1 MAIDWDNRRYFIVDL
16 VNDIKNAVGNGV
28 SAVGDTVGNIFNGVK
43 ESVDSVLHPIDT
55 LLGSWGSDMLEGAMK
70 IANKTTFDIPN
81 IGIINTVTNVFVF
94 ATTTFA
100 ICIVLY
106 KVIEA
111 QIQASNGSGDPLV
124 ANIVQRLFY
133 SSIALAT
140 LPWAM
145 NFFIK
150 NIVSPLGEYVIGQ
163 VVKNLDSVAI
173 GERIR
178 TFLVSTFFSG
188 GISAVVLFVFVIFFA
203 FSIAKYFISICV
215 FYADFLVLTMLT
227 PLVAL
232 SLLTDE
238 QNYFQIWVKE
248 LLSEALTMLIKMIL
262 YLAMISLMVAEKY
275 TFTNF
280 MLMIGCGCVIIKTPS
295 ALQNMW
301 YSTKVS
307 KGGGMGNIAMLSNFF
322 RK

>member
-1 MAIDWDNRRYFIVDL
+1 MDLIDKASQLASD
-16 VNDIKNAVGNGV
+16 VGDKI
-28 SAVGDTVGNIFNGVK
+28 GDTVSGIFDGVK
-43 ESVDSVLHPIDT
+43 DSVDSVLHPIDT
-55 LLGSWGSDMLEGAMK
+55 LLGNWGSDLLEASMK

-111 QIQASNGSGDPLV
+111 QIQASNGSGDALT
-124 ANIVQRLFY
+124 ANIVQKLFY

-150 NIVSPLGEYVIGQ
+150 NIVSPLGEYVINQ
-163 VVKNLDSVAI
+163 VAKDLNVQTI
-173 GERIR
+173 GERLR
-178 TFLVSTFFSG
+178 SFLVSSFFTG
-188 GISAVVLFVFVIFFA
+188 GVSAVVLFVFVIFFA

-275 TFTNF
+275 TLANF
-280 MLMIGCGCVIIKTPS
+280 MAMIGCGLLIIKTPS

>member
-1 MAIDWDNRRYFIVDL
+1 MDLIDKASQLASD
-16 VNDIKNAVGNGV
+16 VGDKI
-28 SAVGDTVGNIFNGVK
+28 GDTVSGIFDGVK
-43 ESVDSVLHPIDT
+43 DSVDSVLHPIDT
-55 LLGSWGSDMLEGAMK
+55 LLGNWGSDLLEASMK

-111 QIQASNGSGDPLV
+111 QIQASNGSGDALT
-124 ANIVQRLFY
+124 ANIVQKLFY

-150 NIVSPLGEYVIGQ
+150 NIVSPLGEYVINQ
-163 VVKNLDSVAI
+163 VAKDLNVQTI
-173 GERIR
+173 GERLR
-178 TFLVSTFFSG
+178 SFLVSSFFTG
-188 GISAVVLFVFVIFFA
+188 GVSAVVLFVFVIFFA

-275 TFTNF
+275 TLANF
-280 MLMIGCGCVIIKTPS
+280 MAMIGCGLLIIKTPS

-307 KGGGMGNIAMLSNFF
+307 KGGGLGNLAMMSIL

>member
-1 MAIDWDNRRYFIVDL
+1 MDVIDQ
-16 VNDIKNAVGNGV
+16 IKETGSDVLN
-28 SAVGDTVGNIFNGVK
+28 SAGKALSGIFEGVK
-43 ESVDSVLHPIDT
+43 ETADSVLHPIDT
-55 LLGSWGSDMLEGAMK
+55 LLGNWGSDLLEASMK

-81 IGIINTVTNVFVF
+81 IQLISTITNVFVF

-106 KVIEA
+106 KVLEA
-111 QIQASNGSGDPLV
+111 QIQASNGSGEALT
-124 ANIVQRLFY
+124 ANIVQKLFY
-133 SSIALAT
+133 SSIALAV

-150 NIVSPLGEYVIGQ
+150 NIVAPIGEYVIQ
-163 VVKNLDSVAI
+163 EVAKDLDVEVI

-178 TFLVSTFFSG
+178 TFLTSTFFG
-188 GISAVVLFVFVIFFA
+188 GGVSAIVLFVFVIFFA
-203 FSIAKYFISICV
+203 FSIAKYFIAICI

-238 QNYFQIWVKE
+238 QNYFQIWIKE
-248 LLSEALTMLIKMIL
+248 LLSEALTMLIKLIL
-262 YLAMISLMVAEKY
+262 YLVMISLMVAENY
-275 TFTNF
+275 SLPNF
-280 MLMIGCGCVIIKTPS
+280 MVMIGCGLLIIKTPS

-307 KGGGMGNIAMLSNFF
+307 RGGGLSNLALMAIF

>member
-1 MAIDWDNRRYFIVDL
+1 MDLIDKASQLASD
-16 VNDIKNAVGNGV
+16 VGDKI
-28 SAVGDTVGNIFNGVK
+28 GDTVSGIFDGVK
-43 ESVDSVLHPIDT
+43 DSVDSVLHPIDT
-55 LLGSWGSDMLEGAMK
+55 LLGNWGSDLLEASMK

-111 QIQASNGSGDPLV
+111 QIQASNGSGDALT
-124 ANIVQRLFY
+124 ANIVQKLFY

-150 NIVSPLGEYVIGQ
+150 NIVSPLGEYVIKQ
-163 VVKNLDSVAI
+163 VAKDLNVQTI
-173 GERIR
+173 GERLR
-178 TFLVSTFFSG
+178 SFLVSSFFTG
-188 GISAVVLFVFVIFFA
+188 GVSAVVLFVFVIFFA

-275 TFTNF
+275 TLANF
-280 MLMIGCGCVIIKTPS
+280 MAMSGCGLLIIKTPS

-307 KGGGMGNIAMLSNFF
+307 KGGGLGNLAMMSML

>member
-1 MAIDWDNRRYFIVDL
+1 MDLIDKASQLASD
-16 VNDIKNAVGNGV
+16 VGDKI
-28 SAVGDTVGNIFNGVK
+28 GDTVSGIFDGVK
-43 ESVDSVLHPIDT
+43 DSVDSVLHPIDT
-55 LLGSWGSDMLEGAMK
+55 LLGNWGSDLLEASMK

-150 NIVSPLGEYVIGQ
+150 NIVSPLGEYVINQ
-163 VVKNLDSVAI
+163 VAKDLNVQTI
-173 GERIR
+173 GERLR
-178 TFLVSTFFSG
+178 SFLVSSFFTG
-188 GISAVVLFVFVIFFA
+188 GVSAVVLFVFVIFFA

-275 TFTNF
+275 TLANF
-280 MLMIGCGCVIIKTPS
+280 MAMIGCGLLIIKTPS

-307 KGGGMGNIAMLSNFF
+307 KGGGLGNLAMMSML

>member
-1 MAIDWDNRRYFIVDL
+1 
-16 VNDIKNAVGNGV
+16 
-28 SAVGDTVGNIFNGVK
+28 
-43 ESVDSVLHPIDT
+43 
-55 LLGSWGSDMLEGAMK
+55 
-70 IANKTTFDIPN
+70 
-81 IGIINTVTNVFVF
+81 INTVTNVFVF

-111 QIQASNGSGDPLV
+111 QIQASNGSGDALT
-124 ANIVQRLFY
+124 ANIVQKLFY

-150 NIVSPLGEYVIGQ
+150 NIVSPLGEYVINQ
-163 VVKNLDSVAI
+163 VAKDLNVQTI
-173 GERIR
+173 GERLR
-178 TFLVSTFFSG
+178 SFLVSSFFTG
-188 GISAVVLFVFVIFFA
+188 GVSAVVLFVFVIFFA

-275 TFTNF
+275 TLANF
-280 MLMIGCGCVIIKTPS
+280 MAMIGCGLLIIKTPS

-307 KGGGMGNIAMLSNFF
+307 KGGGLGNLAMMSML

>member
-1 MAIDWDNRRYFIVDL
+1 MDWID
-16 VNDIKNAVGNGV
+16 
-28 SAVGDTVGNIFNGVK
+28 SAVQTGKDALNSAGDAIGGIFDGVK
-43 ESVDSVLHPIDT
+43 DSVDSVLHPIDT
-55 LLGSWGSDMLEGAMK
+55 LLGNWGSDLLEASMK

-111 QIQASNGSGDPLV
+111 QIQASNGSGDALT
-124 ANIVQRLFY
+124 ANIVQKLFY

-150 NIVSPLGEYVIGQ
+150 NIVSPLGEYVINQ
-163 VVKNLDSVAI
+163 VAKDLNVQTI
-173 GERIR
+173 GERLR
-178 TFLVSTFFSG
+178 SFLVSSFFTG
-188 GISAVVLFVFVIFFA
+188 GVSAVVLFVFVIFFA

-275 TFTNF
+275 TLANF
-280 MLMIGCGCVIIKTPS
+280 MAMIGCGLLIIKTPS

>member
-1 MAIDWDNRRYFIVDL
+1 MDLIDKASQLASD
-16 VNDIKNAVGNGV
+16 VGDKI
-28 SAVGDTVGNIFNGVK
+28 GDTVSGIFDGVK
-43 ESVDSVLHPIDT
+43 DSVDSVLHPIDT
-55 LLGSWGSDMLEGAMK
+55 LLGNWGSDLLEASMK

-111 QIQASNGSGDPLV
+111 QIQASNGSGDALT
-124 ANIVQRLFY
+124 ANIVQKLFY

-140 LPWAM
+140 LPRAM

-150 NIVSPLGEYVIGQ
+150 NIVSPLGEYVINQ
-163 VVKNLDSVAI
+163 VAKDLNVQTI
-173 GERIR
+173 GERLR
-178 TFLVSTFFSG
+178 SFLVSSFFTG
-188 GISAVVLFVFVIFFA
+188 GVSAVVLFVFVIFFA

-275 TFTNF
+275 TLANF
-280 MLMIGCGCVIIKTPS
+280 MAMIGCGLLIIKTPS

-307 KGGGMGNIAMLSNFF
+307 KGGGLGNLAMMSML

>member
-1 MAIDWDNRRYFIVDL
+1 MDLIDKAG
-16 VNDIKNAVGNGV
+16 DIASDVGEKI
-28 SAVGDTVGNIFNGVK
+28 S
-43 ESVDSVLHPIDT
+43 ESVSGIFEGIKETADSVLHPIDT
-55 LLGSWGSDMLEGAMK
+55 LLGNWGSDLLEASIK

-81 IGIINTVTNVFVF
+81 LEVINTVTNVFVF
-94 ATTTFA
+94 VTTTFA

-106 KVIEA
+106 KVLEA
-111 QIQASNGSGDPLV
+111 QIQASNGSGEALT
-124 ANIVQRLFY
+124 ANIVQKLFY
-133 SSIALAT
+133 SSIALAV

-150 NIVSPLGEYVIGQ
+150 NIVAPIGQYVIED
-163 VVKNLDSVAI
+163 VVKTIDAETI
-173 GERIR
+173 GERLR
-178 TFLVSTFFSG
+178 NFLVSNFFNG
-188 GISAVVLFVFVIFFA
+188 GVSAVVLFIFVIFFA

-232 SLLTDE
+232 SLLTEE
-238 QNYFQIWVKE
+238 QNYFQIWIKE
-248 LLSEALTMLIKMIL
+248 LLSEALTMLIKLVL
-262 YLAMISLMVAEKY
+262 YLIMITLLLTEEYTLATFMV
-275 TFTNF
+275 
-280 MLMIGCGCVIIKTPS
+280 MIGCGLLIIKTPS

-307 KGGGMGNIAMLSNFF
+307 KGGGIGNLAMMAMF

>member
-1 MAIDWDNRRYFIVDL
+1 MDLIDKASQLASD
-16 VNDIKNAVGNGV
+16 VGDKI
-28 SAVGDTVGNIFNGVK
+28 GDTVSGIFDGVK
-43 ESVDSVLHPIDT
+43 DSVDSVLHPIDT
-55 LLGSWGSDMLEGAMK
+55 LLGNWGSDLLEASMK

-111 QIQASNGSGDPLV
+111 QIQASNGSGDALT
-124 ANIVQRLFY
+124 ANIVQKLFY

-150 NIVSPLGEYVIGQ
+150 NIVSPLGEYVINQ
-163 VVKNLDSVAI
+163 VAKDLNVQKI
-173 GERIR
+173 GERLR
-178 TFLVSTFFSG
+178 SFLVSSFFTG
-188 GISAVVLFVFVIFFA
+188 GVSAVVLFVFVIFFA

-248 LLSEALTMLIKMIL
+248 LLSEALAMLIKMIL

-280 MLMIGCGCVIIKTPS
+280 MLMIGCGLLIIKTPS

-307 KGGGMGNIAMLSNFF
+307 KGGGLGNLAMMSML

>member
-1 MAIDWDNRRYFIVDL
+1 MDLIDKASQLASD
-16 VNDIKNAVGNGV
+16 VGDKI
-28 SAVGDTVGNIFNGVK
+28 GDTVTGIFDGVK
-43 ESVDSVLHPIDT
+43 DSVDSVLHPIDT
-55 LLGSWGSDMLEGAMK
+55 LLGNWGSDLLEASMK

-111 QIQASNGSGDPLV
+111 QIQASNGSGDALT
-124 ANIVQRLFY
+124 ANIVQKLFY

-150 NIVSPLGEYVIGQ
+150 NIVSPLGEYVINQ
-163 VVKNLDSVAI
+163 VAKDLNVQTI
-173 GERIR
+173 GERLR
-178 TFLVSTFFSG
+178 SFLVSSFFTG
-188 GISAVVLFVFVIFFA
+188 GVSAVVLFVFVIFFA

-275 TFTNF
+275 TLANF
-280 MLMIGCGCVIIKTPS
+280 MAMIGCGLLIIKTPS

-307 KGGGMGNIAMLSNFF
+307 KGGGLGNLAMMSML

>member
-1 MAIDWDNRRYFIVDL
+1 MPDILDVGENVIDAGKDL
-16 VNDIKNAVGNGV
+16 VDKASNAVSGV
-28 SAVGDTVGNIFNGVK
+28 FEGVK
-43 ESVDSVLHPIDT
+43 ESADSVLHPVDT
-55 LLGSWGSDMLEGAMK
+55 LLGNWGSDLLEGSMK
-70 IANKTTFDIPN
+70 IANKTTFEIPN
-81 IGIINTVTNVFVF
+81 IELINTITNVFVF

-100 ICIVLY
+100 ICIVMY
-106 KVIEA
+106 KVLEA
-111 QIQASNGSGDPLV
+111 QIQASNGSPDALT
-124 ANIVQRLFY
+124 ANIVQKLFY
-133 SSIALAT
+133 SSTALAV

-150 NIVSPLGEYVIGQ
+150 NIVAPIGEYVIQ
-163 VVKNLDSVAI
+163 EVAKDLDVEVI

-178 TFLVSTFFSG
+178 TFLTSTFFSG
-188 GISAVVLFVFVIFFA
+188 GVSAIVLFGFVCFFA
-203 FSIAKYFISICV
+203 YSIAKYFIAICV

-238 QNYFQIWVKE
+238 QNYFQIWIKE
-248 LLSEALTMLIKMIL
+248 LLSEGLTMLIKLIL
-262 YLAMISLMVAEKY
+262 YLVMVTLMVAEKY
-275 TFTNF
+275 SVQNF
-280 MLMIGCGCVIIKTPS
+280 MVMVGCGILLIKTPS

-307 KGGGMGNIAMLSNFF
+307 GGGGAGRMAMFLHMF

>member
-1 MAIDWDNRRYFIVDL
+1 MDLIDKAKDFASDAGEKI
-16 VNDIKNAVGNGV
+16 
-28 SAVGDTVGNIFNGVK
+28 GDAFSGIFEGVK
-43 ESVDSVLHPIDT
+43 ETADSVLHPIDT
-55 LLGSWGSDMLEGAMK
+55 LLGNWGSDLLEASMK

-81 IGIINTVTNVFVF
+81 IKLISTITNVFVF

-100 ICIVLY
+100 ICIVMY
-106 KVIEA
+106 KVLEA
-111 QIQASNGSGDPLV
+111 QIQASNGSPDALT
-124 ANIVQRLFY
+124 ANIVQKLFY
-133 SSIALAT
+133 SSVALAV

-150 NIVSPLGEYVIGQ
+150 KIVAPVGEYVIQ
-163 VVKNLDSVAI
+163 EVAKDLDVEVI

-178 TFLVSTFFSG
+178 TFLTSTFFG
-188 GISAVVLFVFVIFFA
+188 GGVSAIVLFVFVIFFA
-203 FSIAKYFISICV
+203 YSIAKYFIAICI

-238 QNYFQIWVKE
+238 QNYFQIWIKE
-248 LLSEALTMLIKMIL
+248 LLSESLTMLVKLIL
-262 YLAMISLMVAEKY
+262 YLVMISLMVAEKY
-275 TFTNF
+275 SLPNF
-280 MLMIGCGCVIIKTPS
+280 MVMVGCGLLIIKTPS

-307 KGGGMGNIAMLSNFF
+307 RGGGLSNLALMAMF

>member
-1 MAIDWDNRRYFIVDL
+1 MTLA
-16 VNDIKNAVGNGV
+16 NDIGNTVGEGV
-28 SAVGDTVGNIFNGVK
+28 SNVTEAISNVFEGVK
-43 ESVDSVLHPIDT
+43 ESVDSVLHPIDS
-55 LLGSWGSDMLEGAMK
+55 LLGNWGSDLLEASMK

-81 IGIINTVTNVFVF
+81 IELISTITNVFVF

-111 QIQASNGSGDPLV
+111 QIQASNGSGDALT
-124 ANIVQRLFY
+124 ANIVQKLFY

-150 NIVSPLGEYVIGQ
+150 KIVAPIGEYVIQQ
-163 VVKNLDSVAI
+163 VANDLNVETI
-173 GERIR
+173 GERLR
-178 TFLVSTFFSG
+178 NFLVSTFFSG
-188 GISAVVLFVFVIFFA
+188 GVSAIVLFVAVIFFA
-203 FSIAKYFISICV
+203 YSITKYFVAICV

-238 QNYFQIWVKE
+238 QNYFQIWIKE
-248 LLSEALTMLIKMIL
+248 LLSEALTMLIKLIL
-262 YLAMISLMVAEKY
+262 YLLMITLMIAEKY
-275 TFTNF
+275 TLPNF
-280 MLMIGCGCVIIKTPS
+280 MLMVGCGLLIIKTPS

-307 KGGGMGNIAMLSNFF
+307 KGGGLGSAAMMMNFF
-322 RK
+322 KK